1 MYNQQQTTEDQF
13 IYILP
18 PYSESIEAM
27 IITVKGGIIYYKE
40 LQTGELGEIK
50 LFADG
55 GSLSFEKDLPTATWT
70 ASSLHADLHDANV
83 EKEFSN

>member
-1 MYNQQQTTEDQF
+1 MENQF

-27 IITVKGGIIYYKE
+27 LITIKDEVIYYKE

-55 GSLSFEKDLPTATWT
+55 SSICPVNDLPTAAWT
-70 ASSLHADLHDANV
+70 ASSLLADLHDANV
-83 EKEFSN
+83 EKEFKQ

>member
-1 MYNQQQTTEDQF
+1 MEEQF

-18 PYSESIEAM
+18 PYSETIEAM
-27 IITVKGGIIYYKE
+27 LITIKDEVIYYKE

-55 GSLSFEKDLPTATWT
+55 ESISEIENLPTATWT
-70 ASSLHADLHDANV
+70 ASSLLADLHDANV
-83 EKEFSN
+83 EKEFNN

>member
-1 MYNQQQTTEDQF
+1 MKDQF

-27 IITVKGGIIYYKE
+27 LITIKDEVIYYKE
-40 LQTGELGEIK
+40 LQSGELGEIN

-55 GSLSFEKDLPTATWT
+55 SIICPVNDLPTATWV
-70 ASSLHADLHDANV
+70 ASSLLADLHDANV
-83 EKEFSN
+83 EKEFKQ